1 MTQLKKITLILAC
14 ITSGLFFSSCA
25 SDAKKDSA
33 PENHVTLSARWIRD
47 SLAKQND
54 GFRKINRMTPIVYKE
69 KVIMGNALDGVVA
82 YNQESGQELWR
93 IAIPY
98 GVEASGT
105 AIRDRL
111 FVGSNNGKMYSIDLS
126 LGTVLWTFDTKSEAV
141 AEPLLFDG
149 TLYFISGSQSIF
161 ALDAATGKQLWTYNR
176 QDTANLMTI
185 RGGSKPAISNGILYV
200 GFSDGSLVSF
210 NAKTGSQQWEISLN
224 KNTRFKDIDS
234 SPIIDGEF
242 IYISSYDDKLY
253 CVSKNKGE
261 IVWSIKGGGVSTP
274 VISGDRII
282 FGSSKSEMVSVY
294 KKDGKEFWRFKSDKG
309 IMTDPVLFKGF
320 VVAGESQ
327 GSLILLDLLTGVKK
341 ASFDPGRGVFSR
353 PSVQADQNNIYFIS
367 GEGNAYSLKANI
379 NLPESA
385 SYLR

>member
-1 MTQLKKITLILAC
+1 MTQLQKITLILIAM
-14 ITSGLFFSSCA
+14 TYGLFFSSCT
-25 SDAKKDSA
+25 SSAKKDSV
-33 PENHVTLSARWIRD
+33 PEARVTLSARWVRD
-47 SLAKQND
+47 SLAKKND
-54 GFRKINRMTPIVYKE
+54 GFRKINRMTPIVYKN
-69 KVIMGNALDGVVA
+69 KIIMGNAVDGLVA

-93 IAIPY
+93 VNIPY

-111 FVGSNNGKMYSIDLS
+111 FVGSNNGKMYSIDLTNGS
-126 LGTVLWTFDTKSEAV
+126 VLWTFDTKSEAV

-149 TLYFISGSQSIF
+149 SLYFISGSQSIF

-176 QDTANLMTI
+176 QDTSNLMTI
-185 RGGSKPAISNGILYV
+185 RGGSKPALSNGILYV

-234 SPIIDGEF
+234 SPIVDGDYL
-242 IYISSYDDKLY
+242 YINSYDDKLY

-261 IVWSIKGGGVSTP
+261 IVWSVKSGGVSTP

-282 FGSSKSEMVSVY
+282 FGSSKSEMISVY

-327 GSLILLDLLTGVKK
+327 GSLILLDLLTGAKK

-353 PSVQADQNNIYFIS
+353 PTVQADQNNIYFIS
-367 GEGNAYSLKANI
+367 GEGNAYSIRASI
-379 NLPESA
+379 NAPEEPSF
-385 SYLR
+385 LR